1 VGQGS
6 AVKSPD
12 QAAYTYGTNVS
23 VEAFPDPGWKLDHWL
38 LDAVDVGSINP
49 YVVTMYDN
57 HALTAVFVEKPPAIV
72 ESCNSCGARRDSFKL
87 KDVVYGVG
95 SGYSPSGTYSLYIV
109 NDVTNW
115 INGMDIPVP
124 VVVVKVYSDA
134 SGNLAPTV
142 IWDRPIIPGKYDIIV
157 DVNGNGKYDAGIDAL
172 DDNDI
177 VITAGFLVVPEY
189 LFGTIL
195 GLGGCFTALG
205 IFFVS
210 KRKNFRHVRT
220 NDERQDSAKRL

>member
-38 LDAVDVGSINP
+38 LDAVDVGSMNP
-49 YVVTMYDN
+49 YMVAMYDS

-72 ESCNSCGARRDSFKL
+72 ESCNSCGARKDSFKL
-87 KDVVYGVG
+87 EDVVYGVG

-115 INGMDIPVP
+115 IDGMDIPVP

-142 IWDRPIIPGKYDIIV
+142 IWDRPITPGKYDIIV
-157 DVNGNGKYDAGIDAL
+157 DVNGNGKYDFGIDAL

-189 LFGTIL
+189 LLGTIL

-205 IFFVS
+205 IFYLS
-210 KRKNFRHVRT
+210 KRKNFRHVRRS
-220 NDERQDSAKRL
+220 DERQDSAKRL